1 MNTIGIEVADRL
13 IALFDHLGVGRAHVA
28 AQLPGDIAGLVAAH
42 PERVGGIV
50 LCAPLW
56 LDAEPFA
63 PAARRLMMI
72 AGEYGPSE
80 AATTRAW
87 SRLPDANR
95 LLIDNYEAVGWSDII
110 ADCTA
115 LIASEVGSFLAK
127 HPAEPPRANA
137 AQGSHAGISYRIEGS
152 GPALVLAPLFM
163 ASTQWDAAMPAL
175 TGKFTVIRLGGR
187 HLGQVTALEHR
198 VALPTY
204 RAMFRAIV
212 DALAPKPGESVLDVG
227 CGTGSLSRLLAH
239 WTGGA
244 NPITAVDISPYL
256 LGEAAALAA
265 EDGVGGAIQFTPG
278 SAEALPFPDASF
290 DAVFSVTV
298 IEECDAE
305 RALAEMVRVTKPG
318 GRVGVVV
325 RASDLAPVWH
335 MELPEEIR
343 SRLTPPPESVAPRG
357 LADRSL
363 YRRMRRAGLEELA
376 AFPFLLALD
385 RPEGPIWRYL
395 EEHALSQLD
404 APGRNAWITAR
415 DAAAG
420 PDGLVIMANPVHCA
434 VGRKG

>member
-1 MNTIGIEVADRL
+1 MNIADRL
-13 IALFDHLGVGRAHVA
+13 VAVLDHLGVTRAHVA
-28 AQLPGDIAGLVAAH
+28 AQLAGDVAGLVAAR

-63 PAARRLMMI
+63 PVAGRVMMI

-87 SRLPDANR
+87 SRLPDADR
-95 LLIDNYEAVGWSDII
+95 LLLDNYAAVGWSDIV
-110 ADCTA
+110 AECTA
-115 LIASEVGSFLAK
+115 VIASQMGAFLAR
-127 HPAEPPRANA
+127 HPAEPPRTNA

-163 ASTQWDAAMPAL
+163 APTQWDAAMPAL
-175 TGKFTVIRLGGR
+175 TERFTVIRVGGR

-204 RAMFRAIV
+204 RAMFRALI
-212 DALAPKPGESVLDVG
+212 DLIAPQPGESVLDIG
-227 CGTGSLSRLLAH
+227 CGTGSLSRLLAQ

-256 LGEAAALAA
+256 LREAAALAA
-265 EDGVGGAIQFTPG
+265 EDGLGGAITFAPG
-278 SAEALPFPDASF
+278 SAEALPFPDAGF
-290 DAVFSVTV
+290 DAAFAVTV
-298 IEECDAE
+298 LEECDAE
-305 RALAEMVRVTKPG
+305 RALAEIVRVTKPG
-318 GRVGVVV
+318 GRIGIVV
-325 RASDLAPVWH
+325 RASDLPPVWH

-343 SRLTPPPESVAPRG
+343 TRLTPPPESVGHRG
-357 LADRSL
+357 VADKSL
-363 YRRMRRAGLEELA
+363 YRRMKRAGLHELT

-385 RPEGPIWRYL
+385 RPVGPIWRYL
-395 EEHALSQLD
+395 EEHALSLLD
-404 APGRNAWITAR
+404 AGGRDAWITAR
-415 DAAAG
+415 NAAAG
-420 PDGLVIMANPVHCA
+420 PDGLLMMATPMHCA